1 MQIISENGGLQGSK
15 QVFVAGDDRDA
26 RESVTMMVRAAGF
39 TPVDTGLLVT
49 ARTIED
55 IPVSVFTQW
64 RVPFY
69 IHLAIFIF
77 LYILSVAKFQVNHP
91 VILGKNMYV
100 KGINEHDYLLSNIY
114 HRRLKQ
120 II

>member
-1 MQIISENGGLQGSK
+1 MQIFSENGGLQGSK

-77 LYILSVAKFQVNHP
+77 LYILSVAKFQVNQP
-91 VILGKNMYV
+91 KFQGKKTCERYKNGY
-100 KGINEHDYLLSNIY
+100 DYLSNI
-114 HRRLKQ
+114 HHTRLKQ